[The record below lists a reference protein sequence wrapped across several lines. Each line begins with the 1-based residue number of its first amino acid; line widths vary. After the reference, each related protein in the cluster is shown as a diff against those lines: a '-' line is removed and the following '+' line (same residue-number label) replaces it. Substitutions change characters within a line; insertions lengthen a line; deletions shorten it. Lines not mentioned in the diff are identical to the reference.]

1 MSVCERSIEV
11 DLRVE
16 PGRCLALTG
25 PSGAGKTT
33 ILRMLAGTA
42 SQARG
47 RISNGGLTWLD
58 SGRGIRLAPEA
69 RRCGYVFQDFALFP
83 HLSAW
88 RNVAYGLRTSPSPGT
103 RSERRARA
111 VAALERL
118 GLAGRLDARPAALS
132 GGERQRVALARALVA
147 DPALLLLDEPL
158 AALDARSR
166 AMAGRELG
174 AVLAE
179 LRVPAVFVTHDFE
192 SAAAFA
198 DEVAVLDAGRIVQ
211 RGTASELASAPSS
224 LFVADL
230 TGAVVLTGTARPPAS
245 PGGLTTV
252 ELDGGGHAATTAA
265 GQGRVALTVHPWEVT
280 VSLPSAGGATS
291 ERNRL
296 PATVRGLTRIGNR
309 VRLALEAGQPLA
321 AELTAD
327 AVAEL
332 GIAPGQEVL
341 AGWKATATRLI
352 PLGDGMGSA
361 PAEQPPSV

>member
-1 MSVCERSIEV
+1 MSVGERSLEIDLQV
-11 DLRVE
+11 D
-16 PGRCLALTG
+16 PGQCLALTG

-33 ILRMLAGTA
+33 ILRVLAGTA
-42 SQARG
+42 SEGRG
-47 RISNGGLTWLD
+47 RIRNGGLTWLD
-58 SGRGIRLAPEA
+58 TARGIHLPPEA
-69 RRCGYVFQDFALFP
+69 RRCGYMFQDYALFP
-83 HLSAW
+83 HLGAW
-88 RNVAYGLRTSPSPGT
+88 RNVAFGLRTGT
-103 RSERRARA
+103 RAERRARA

-118 GLAGRLDARPAALS
+118 GLGGRLDARPAALS
-132 GGERQRVALARALVA
+132 GGERQRVALARALVT

-166 AMAGRELG
+166 AVAGRELG
-174 AVLAE
+174 AALAE
-179 LRVPAVFVTHDFE
+179 LRVPAVLVTHDFE
-192 SAAAFA
+192 SAATLA

-230 TGAVVLTGTARPPAS
+230 TGAVVLTGTARPPTT
-245 PGGLTTV
+245 PGALTTV
-252 ELDGGGHAATTAA
+252 ELDGGGHAATTAP
-265 GQGRVALTVHPWEVT
+265 GRGRVALTVHPWEVT

-296 PATVRGLTRIGNR
+296 PATVRGMTRIGNR

-332 GIAPGQEVL
+332 GIAPGQAVL

-352 PLGDGMGSA
+352 PLADRTGPA
-361 PAEQPPSV
+361 PAE